1 MAPGSVAI
9 DTACRR
15 WPPAQALRIWKYP
28 SDDADA
34 LAVPLCVV
42 ADPPRQAPGTQ
53 PRRIVGVTAPMGE
66 PSAAAGSA
74 VPAATIAL
82 LVAAAGL
89 GPLSMGLFVPSMPG
103 LQTAFDTDYG
113 HVQLTL
119 SLYLVGLAF
128 GQLLYGPLSDRFGRK
143 PVMVAGLAVFAAASV
158 GCAAAT
164 SIGML
169 IAARFVQ
176 ALGGCVGIVLGR
188 AVIRDLV
195 PSDRAASGIA
205 YMTVALLVAPMLGPL
220 LGGQLDDWLGW
231 RAGFVLVAVGSVV
244 TVAAV
249 ALALPETQTP
259 PPPTEGAPDRR
270 GFWRGPAGLLRPF
283 ASVLAAPRFLA
294 YATICALTM
303 AAMLAFMAGGPY
315 VTVDLMGHSAGDYG
329 WLFAIAAGGYM
340 AGNLIAGRMSA
351 RVGVDRMITVGTA
364 LAFVATAAMA
374 AFVLTDRL
382 DALTLFGPLT
392 LMALG
397 NGLTMPN
404 GLAGAVGSRPDL
416 AGTASGLAGFLQ
428 MALGALASFTV
439 GKLLGPSALPLVL
452 ILLAVTLAAL
462 VLHALGA
469 RRRAAPGPANRPA

>member
-1 MAPGSVAI
+1 M
-9 DTACRR
+9 
-15 WPPAQALRIWKYP
+15 LRTWK
-28 SDDADA
+28 SLSHDADA
-34 LAVPLCVV
+34 LATPLSVV
-42 ADPPRQAPGTQ
+42 EDRQRQASGTG
-53 PRRIVGVTAPMGE
+53 PSRTRGVTAPLDE
-66 PSAAAGSA
+66 PPTVPAASA
-74 VPAATIAL
+74 VPAGIIAL

-143 PVMVAGLAVFAAASV
+143 PVMVAGLAVFAAASI

-176 ALGGCVGIVLGR
+176 ALGGCAGIVLGR

-205 YMTVALLVAPMLGPL
+205 YLTVALLAAPMLGPL

-231 RAGFVLVAVGSVV
+231 RAGFVLVAAGSVV

-249 ALALPETQTP
+249 ALALPETQI
-259 PPPTEGAPDRR
+259 PPPTDDAPEGR
-270 GFWRGPAGLLRPF
+270 GPWRGPAGLLRLF
-283 ASVLAAPRFLA
+283 AGVLTARGFLA
-294 YATICALTM
+294 YATISALTM
-303 AAMLAFMAGGPY
+303 ATMLAFMAGGPY
-315 VTVDLMGHSAGDYG
+315 VTIDLMGLSAGDYG

-340 AGNLIAGRMSA
+340 AGNLIAGRMSS
-351 RVGVDRMITVGTA
+351 RLGIDRMILIGTA
-364 LAFVATAAMA
+364 MAFVATAAMS
-374 AFVLTDRL
+374 AFVLMGRL

-392 LMALG
+392 MMALG

-428 MALGALASFTV
+428 MALGALASFAV
-439 GKLLGPSALPLVL
+439 GKLMGPSALPLVL
-452 ILLAVTLAAL
+452 FLLAVTLAAL
-462 VLHALGA
+462 VLHTLAL
-469 RRRAAPGPANRPA
+469 RRGVEAGPRDRPA